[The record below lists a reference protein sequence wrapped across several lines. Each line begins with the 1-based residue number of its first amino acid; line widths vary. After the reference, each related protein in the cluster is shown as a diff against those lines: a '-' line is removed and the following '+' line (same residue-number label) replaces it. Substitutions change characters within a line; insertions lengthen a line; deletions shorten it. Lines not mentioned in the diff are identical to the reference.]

1 MDYTFFF
8 FFFSNNK
15 IFIFSLQRTA
25 AFHWIEG
32 LSELLD
38 ADIVLELSPT
48 LLAPVVREMSD
59 EDKNI
64 DPTLRRIALKVGNSI
79 KKKIGEDEYNILRTQ
94 IQTKLM
100 IKRAQRK
107 KEVAQEKVKD
117 PVRAAMRKQGEKDR
131 KKVAKK
137 RKMDVIKGRALPKK
151 KKLKRNADDDDF
163 F

>member
-1 MDYTFFF
+1 
-8 FFFSNNK
+8 
-15 IFIFSLQRTA
+15 
-25 AFHWIEG
+25 
-32 LSELLD
+32 
-38 ADIVLELSPT
+38 
-48 LLAPVVREMSD
+48 MSD

-100 IKRAQRK
+100 IRRAQRK
-107 KEVAQEKVKD
+107 KEVAQDKVRN

-137 RKMDVIKGRALPKK
+137 RKMQVLKGNALPKK